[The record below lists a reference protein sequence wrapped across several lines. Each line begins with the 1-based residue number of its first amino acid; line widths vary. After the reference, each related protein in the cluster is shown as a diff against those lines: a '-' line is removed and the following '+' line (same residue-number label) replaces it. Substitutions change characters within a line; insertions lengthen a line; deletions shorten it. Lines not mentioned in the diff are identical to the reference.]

1 MEKPYPPL
9 YYTYDLQLDRL
20 LDAQHPKSAA
30 YGQPA
35 HDEMLFIV
43 VHQAYEL
50 WFKQILHEVDSVI
63 ALLASDPVDEKHI
76 GICVSRL
83 LRVIEIQKV
92 LIDQLRILE
101 TMTPLDFLDFR
112 DFLFP
117 ASGFQSIQFRMLEIR
132 LGLQSDSR
140 LRYNQ
145 AAYHSRVS
153 DAHREMLISAEQEG
167 SLFSALE
174 NWLGRTPFLEDESY
188 RFWDDY
194 RHAVQDMLEADR
206 EVVLHNHTL
215 TEEEKTAQ
223 LRELDG
229 TAEHFDAMFDADRH
243 RAMQDAGSWRLGH
256 RATLA
261 ALFVSLYRDEPILT
275 QPYRLLAALVDIDE
289 LMTTWRY
296 RHALMVHRMIGT
308 KIGTG
313 GSSGYQYLKSTA
325 ESHRVFRDLTN
336 LSTFL
341 IPRRAL
347 PALPDALR
355 QRLGFFHHGD
365 SSQT

>member
-1 MEKPYPPL
+1 MDKPYPPL
-9 YYTYDLQLDRL
+9 YYTDYLQLDAL
-20 LDAQHPKSAA
+20 LDAQHRKSAE

-35 HDEMLFIV
+35 HDEMLFII

-50 WFKQILHEVDSVI
+50 WFKQILFEVDSVI
-63 ALLASDPVDEKHI
+63 SLLSTDPVEEKNI
-76 GICVSRL
+76 GICVARL
-83 LRVIEIQKV
+83 QRVIEIQKV

-132 LGLQSDSR
+132 LGLQSDTR

-153 DAHREMLISAEQEG
+153 PKHREQLIAAEGQET
-167 SLFSALE
+167 LFTALE
-174 NWLGRTPFLEDESY
+174 NWLERTPFLETGSY
-188 RFWDDY
+188 RFWEEY
-194 RHAVQDMLEADR
+194 RSAVQAMLAGDR
-206 EVVLHNHTL
+206 EVIENNPTL
-215 TEEEKTAQ
+215 SAEEKAAQ
-223 LRELDG
+223 LREQEGTTAHFEAIFDAERHAALQEDG
-229 TAEHFDAMFDADRH
+229 TR
-243 RAMQDAGSWRLGH
+243 RLSH

-261 ALFVSLYRDEPILT
+261 ALFISLYRDEPILAL
-275 QPYRLLAALVDIDE
+275 PYRLINTLVDVDE

-313 GSSGYQYLKSTA
+313 GSSGYHYLKSTA
-325 ESHRVFRDLTN
+325 ESHRIFKDLTN

-341 IPRRAL
+341 IPRHTL
-347 PALPDALR
+347 PSLPQELR
-355 QRLGFFHHGD
+355 RTLGFSHSEKG
-365 SSQT
+365 Q

>member
-1 MEKPYPPL
+1 M
-9 YYTYDLQLDRL
+9 YYSDYLQLDRL
-20 LDAQHPKSAA
+20 LDAQDRKSVA

-35 HDEMLFIV
+35 HDEMLFII

-50 WFKQILHEVDSVI
+50 WFKQILFEVDSVI
-63 ALLASDPVDEKHI
+63 GLLSAEPVEEKNV
-76 GICVSRL
+76 GVCVARL
-83 LRVIEIQKV
+83 QRVTEIQKI
-92 LIDQLRILE
+92 LIDQLRVLE

-132 LGLQSDSR
+132 LGLQADSR

-153 DAHREMLISAEQEG
+153 AEHRAELLAAEQQTT
-167 SLFSALE
+167 LFSALE
-174 NWLGRTPFLEDESY
+174 NWLERTPFLETGSY
-188 RFWDDY
+188 RFWDEY
-194 RHAVQDMLEADR
+194 RQAVHDMLAGER
-206 EVVLHNHTL
+206 EVIRDNPTL
-215 TEEEKTAQ
+215 SDEEKRAQ
-223 LRELDG
+223 LAEQDA
-229 TAEHFDAMFDADRH
+229 TAEHFDAIFDVRRH
-243 RAMQDAGSWRLGH
+243 RALLQEGSWRLGH

-261 ALFVSLYRDEPILT
+261 ALFISLYRDEPILAL
-275 QPYRLLAALVDIDE
+275 PYRLIATLVDVDE

-313 GSSGYQYLKSTA
+313 GSSGYHYLKSTA
-325 ESHRVFRDLTN
+325 ESHRIFRDLTN

-341 IPRRAL
+341 IPRHTL
-347 PALPDALR
+347 PTLPRDVR
-355 QRLGFFHHGD
+355 RTLGFTHGIEKP
-365 SSQT
+365 

>member
-1 MEKPYPPL
+1 MEKPFPPL
-9 YYTYDLQLDRL
+9 YYTDYLQLDRL
-20 LDAQHPKSAA
+20 LDSQKRKSEE
-30 YGQPA
+30 YGSPA
-35 HDEMLFIV
+35 HDEMLFII

-50 WFKQILHEVDSVI
+50 WFKQILFEMDSVI
-63 ALLASDPVDEKHI
+63 TLLSAEPVDEASV
-76 GICVSRL
+76 GVCVSRL
-83 LRVIEIQKV
+83 QRVIEIQKV

-153 DAHREMLISAEQEG
+153 PEHREQLIAAEQQPT
-167 SLFSALE
+167 LFDSIQTWLE
-174 NWLGRTPFLEDESY
+174 RTPFLETETY
-188 RFWDDY
+188 RFWEAY
-194 RHAVQDMLEADR
+194 RVAVHEMLESDR
-206 EVVLHNHTL
+206 SVIVSNPTL
-215 TEEEKTAQ
+215 SEQEKAQQLQGLGETTA
-223 LRELDG
+223 
-229 TAEHFDAMFDADRH
+229 HFDSVFDPSRH
-243 RAMQDAGSWRLGH
+243 EALRVDGKWRLSH

-261 ALFVSLYRDEPILT
+261 ALFIALYRDQAILAM
-275 QPYRLLAALVDIDE
+275 PHRLIAALVDIDE

-313 GSSGYQYLKSTA
+313 GSSGYHYLKSTA
-325 ESHRVFRDLTN
+325 ESHRIFSDLTN

-341 IPRRAL
+341 IPRTAL
-347 PALPDALR
+347 PELPEQLR
-355 QRLGFFHHGD
+355 TRLGFVHNTGN
-365 SSQT
+365 Q

>member
-9 YYTYDLQLDRL
+9 YYSDYLQLDRL
-20 LDAQHPKSAA
+20 LDSQHRKSVE
-30 YGQPA
+30 YGHPA

-50 WFKQILHEVDSVI
+50 WFKQILFEVDSVI
-63 ALLASDPVDEKHI
+63 ALMSGDPVDEAHI
-76 GICVSRL
+76 GTCVSRL
-83 LRVIEIQKV
+83 QRVTEIQKV

-117 ASGFQSIQFRMLEIR
+117 ASGFQSIQFRMLENR
-132 LGLQSDSR
+132 LGLKSDTR

-145 AAYHSRVS
+145 AAYHSRLS
-153 DAHREMLISAEQEG
+153 DEHRDQLIAIESQRTMFDALQEW
-167 SLFSALE
+167 LE
-174 NWLGRTPFLEDESY
+174 RTPFLESESF
-188 RFWDDY
+188 RFWEAY
-194 RHAVQDMLEADR
+194 RSAVHAMLAGDR
-206 EVVLHNHTL
+206 DVVESNPTL
-215 TEEEKTAQ
+215 GPGEKEQQ
-223 LRELDG
+223 LRELDA
-229 TAEHFDAMFDADRH
+229 TTEHFDAVFDPARH
-243 RAMQDAGSWRLGH
+243 AALCAEGKWRLSH

-261 ALFVSLYRDEPILT
+261 ALFISLYRDQPILAL
-275 QPYRLLAALVDIDE
+275 PYRLIATLVDVDE

-313 GSSGYQYLKSTA
+313 GSSGYHYLKSTA
-325 ESHRVFRDLTN
+325 ESHRVFADLTN

-341 IPRRAL
+341 IPRTAL
-347 PALPDALR
+347 PELPLTLR
-355 QRLGFFHHGD
+355 QKLGFVHG
-365 SSQT
+365 SAGK

>member
-1 MEKPYPPL
+1 MDRPFPPL
-9 YYTYDLQLDRL
+9 YYSEYLQLDGL
-20 LDAQHPKSAA
+20 LDSQHRKSEE
-30 YGQPA
+30 YGAPA
-35 HDEMLFIV
+35 HDEMLFII

-50 WFKQILHEVDSVI
+50 WFKQILFEMDSVI
-63 ALLASDPVDEKHI
+63 GLLSAEPVEEAHI
-76 GICVSRL
+76 GMCVSRL
-83 LRVIEIQKV
+83 HRVTEIQKV

-153 DAHREMLISAEQEG
+153 PQHRDQLIEAEQHPTMFDAIQ
-167 SLFSALE
+167 SWLE
-174 NWLGRTPFLEDESY
+174 RTPFLETESY
-188 RFWDDY
+188 RFWDAY
-194 RHAVQDMLEADR
+194 RSAVHEMLDADR
-206 EVVLHNHTL
+206 SVIERNPTL
-215 TEEEKTAQ
+215 SEEEKSVQLLGLGETTA
-223 LRELDG
+223 
-229 TAEHFDAMFDADRH
+229 HFDAVFDPSRH
-243 RAMQDAGSWRLGH
+243 EALRTEGKLRLSH

-261 ALFVSLYRDEPILT
+261 ALFVSLYRDQPILAM
-275 QPYRLLAALVDIDE
+275 PYRLIAALVDIDE

-313 GSSGYQYLKSTA
+313 GSSGYHYLKSTA
-325 ESHRVFRDLTN
+325 ESHRVFSDLTN

-341 IPRRAL
+341 IPRTALPEL
-347 PALPDALR
+347 PALVRD
-355 QRLGFFHHGD
+355 RLGFVHKSG
-365 SSQT
+365 SR

>member
-1 MEKPYPPL
+1 
-9 YYTYDLQLDRL
+9 
-20 LDAQHPKSAA
+20 
-30 YGQPA
+30 
-35 HDEMLFIV
+35 MLFII

-50 WFKQILHEVDSVI
+50 WFKQILFEMDSVI
-63 ALLASDPVDEKHI
+63 SLLSADPVDEANV
-76 GICVSRL
+76 GVCVSRL
-83 LRVIEIQKV
+83 QRVIEIQKI
-92 LIDQLRILE
+92 LIDQLRVLE

-153 DAHREMLISAEQEG
+153 PEHRDQLIAAEQQG
-167 SLFSALE
+167 TLFDAIQSWLE
-174 NWLGRTPFLEDESY
+174 RTPFLESESY
-188 RFWDDY
+188 RFWEAY
-194 RHAVQDMLEADR
+194 RVAVHEMLESDR
-206 EVVLHNHTL
+206 VVIERNPTL
-215 TEEEKTAQ
+215 AKEEKAQQLQGLGDTTA
-223 LRELDG
+223 
-229 TAEHFDAMFDADRH
+229 HFDAVFDPARH
-243 RAMQDAGSWRLGH
+243 EALRSDGKWRLSH

-261 ALFVSLYRDEPILT
+261 ALFISLYRDQAILAM
-275 QPYRLLAALVDIDE
+275 PYRLISALVDIDE

-313 GSSGYQYLKSTA
+313 GSSGYHYLKSTA
-325 ESHRVFRDLTN
+325 ESHRIFSDLTN

-341 IPRRAL
+341 IPRIAL
-347 PALPDALR
+347 PELPEQLR
-355 QRLGFFHHGD
+355 TRLGFVHNIGK
-365 SSQT
+365 Q